1 MKTNQAHLHLLPLF
15 PALLACF
22 LGLVIGAT
30 PAYAG
35 GVINTSS
42 GGVAIGGYDPV
53 AYFTME
59 KAVKGLKEF
68 THEWLGTTWYF
79 KSAQHHDMFTDNP
92 IKYAPQHGGFCSVG
106 VLDGGQYSADPQAW
120 RVVDGKLYLFYD
132 NPTKSSWNPN
142 RSSVAR
148 TDEEWL
154 NTLLELT
161 Q

>member
-1 MKTNQAHLHLLPLF
+1 MNTNKSHPHLPSRA

-22 LGLVIGAT
+22 LVLVISAT

-68 THEWLGTTWYF
+68 THEWLGTTWHF
-79 KSAQHHDMFTDNP
+79 KSAQHRDMFTDNP
-92 IKYAPQHGGFCSVG
+92 IMYAPQHGGFCSVG
-106 VLDGGQYSADPQAW
+106 VLDGGQYSVDPQAW

-142 RSSVAR
+142 RPAVAIA
-148 TDEEWL
+148 DEDWL
-154 NTLLELT
+154 KTLLDLT